1 MQKVFSQSKKGLWHL
16 KVHKAIKNLRAQLK
30 PSIINVNFF
39 RVPFNIWKARLFF
52 YWKGP
57 EFRAPGAL
65 WALTTP
71 EKILGA
77 LRAPEALINKN
88 LFYDRTGP
96 TLRPRYLSFNKI
108 NREMKIK

>member
-1 MQKVFSQSKKGLWHL
+1 MHNFLNSKLTCKKINVLH
-16 KVHKAIKNLRAQLK
+16 KNLD
-30 PSIINVNFF
+30 FF
-39 RVPFNIWKARLFF
+39 FN
-52 YWKGP
+52 WKGP

-88 LFYDRTGP
+88 LFYYRTGP
-96 TLRPRYLSFNKI
+96 TLGPRYLSSNK
-108 NREMKIK
+108 

>member
-1 MQKVFSQSKKGLWHL
+1 MRLL
-16 KVHKAIKNLRAQLK
+16 KHAIYLD
-30 PSIINVNFF
+30 FF
-39 RVPFNIWKARLFF
+39 FN
-52 YWKGP
+52 WKGP

-88 LFYDRTGP
+88 LFYYRTGP
-96 TLRPRYLSFNKI
+96 TLKPRYLSSNKI
-108 NREMKIK
+108 NKGMKIK